1 MGNSGSAFIFPARAR
16 ARGGVYFRFFCFV
29 FGFCVFGGGLSVVW
43 FYETAAGCFT
53 AVVEDLRRS

>member
-43 FYETAAGCFT
+43 FYETAAG
-53 AVVEDLRRS
+53 VSPPS